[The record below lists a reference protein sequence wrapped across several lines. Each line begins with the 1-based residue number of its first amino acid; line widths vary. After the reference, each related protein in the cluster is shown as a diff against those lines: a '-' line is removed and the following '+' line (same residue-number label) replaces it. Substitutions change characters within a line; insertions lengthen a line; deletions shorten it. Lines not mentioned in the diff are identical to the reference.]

1 MTQNKYLPKGYKLG
15 QYTIRTVTQNDYYS
29 SIYSAFDSLGNLVS
43 ITELF
48 FEPICDRDRDGSVVT
63 NYSDST
69 TRERFN
75 TLRMYFLKEAIKISQ
90 ISHPNI
96 QKIIDLFEQ
105 NNTIYYVSN
114 YIEGNTLRQ
123 LRLSQ
128 QTINI
133 NHYFN
138 QIINAVEHIHSNG
151 ILHLDIN
158 PNNILID
165 RNDNIILFNFSSYKI
180 FDPIH
185 LQYVHHINYFN
196 SHGYSPIEIA
206 LSVHKDIGPH
216 SDIYSLAAT
225 FIFCFIG
232 KRPCSVH
239 ELFENNDI
247 AISKL
252 LPNNVNLKIRT
263 AIVHAMQLSLNN
275 RTKNIHDFSFE
286 LEHGCKK
293 YNSICKKNYHIPV
306 EKTEKNL
313 DEFIQESGED
323 VKNVLK
329 PKNSWDENSS
339 FFSNIVKFLLN
350 DEPKHLGEIPDY
362 ENEAPPTL
370 EEIID
375 EVPYDDFIT
384 AGDPVFNGVIIDPDY
399 DDLNDSAHKTENPT
413 TKEDSNQP
421 L

>member
-1 MTQNKYLPKGYKLG
+1 MGKPTNAYTDKAPIFAISRHRLLTDGKG
-15 QYTIRTVTQNDYYS
+15 VTTLVTFYDCPLQCRHCINFICHEKNNRKYYS
-29 SIYSAFDSLGNLVS
+29 AS
-43 ITELF
+43 ELCR
-48 FEPICDRDRDGSVVT
+48 IV
-63 NYSDST
+63 
-69 TRERFN
+69 
-75 TLRMYFLKEAIKISQ
+75 AI
-90 ISHPNI
+90 
-96 QKIIDLFEQ
+96 D
-105 NNTIYYVSN
+105 
-114 YIEGNTLRQ
+114 
-123 LRLSQ
+123 
-128 QTINI
+128 
-133 NHYFN
+133 
-138 QIINAVEHIHSNG
+138 
-151 ILHLDIN
+151 
-158 PNNILID
+158 
-165 RNDNIILFNFSSYKI
+165 
-180 FDPIH
+180 
-185 LQYVHHINYFN
+185 
-196 SHGYSPIEIA
+196 
-206 LSVHKDIGPH
+206 
-216 SDIYSLAAT
+216 DIYSLAAT

-239 ELFENNDI
+239 EFFENNDI

-329 PKNSWDENSS
+329 PKNSWDEKSS

-370 EEIID
+370 EKIID